1 MTSREQFEAWV
12 MSIICISKQTLIGL
26 REGDNYRNSTLSGRD
41 YQSMWMAWQASREAV
56 EVELP
61 DKKFIS
67 EDEALIPED
76 SDWPDGFNT
85 ALEQCAE
92 AIRAAGIKVIE
103 GEKKNG

>member
-1 MTSREQFEAWV
+1 MTSREQFEAWWNADEQEELRKSCA
-12 MSIICISKQTLIGL
+12 MGWGL
-26 REGDNYRNSTLSGRD
+26 KI
-41 YQSMWMAWQASREAV
+41 WQASREA
-56 EVELP
+56 VELP

-92 AIRAAGIKVIE
+92 AIRAAGINVK
-103 GEKKNG
+103 GE

>member
-1 MTSREQFEAWV
+1 MTSREQFEAWCNSDPDR
-12 MSIICISKQTLIGL
+12 SITM
-26 REGDNYRNSTLSGRD
+26 EDSTRFFCA
-41 YQSMWMAWQASREAV
+41 WEAWQASREA
-56 EVELP
+56 VELP

-92 AIRAAGIKVIE
+92 VIRAAGIKVK
-103 GEKKNG
+103 GE